1 MRPSSPTRGFSV
13 LEFAITL
20 AALLPLIF
28 GAVDIA
34 NSIRAYN
41 AIAKGSETAL
51 RCLYPTDGACME
63 AANLGPTRLFNWF
76 DAGRSS
82 EYFVRDVAYRGHG
95 EWLTFPTYTF
105 DTYRAR
111 VLSSVSFEIPRYN
124 ATVAVTRRQISTPVS
139 VWVRR
144 TGLPAIRPLN
154 AANPL
159 GRDVRFVYNNEREV
173 TFPSYGGFTHS
184 GESVVSTGNPTATIT
199 LNLTNPLSTTG
210 SGGVSSRAIFK
221 ARSGT
226 FDTNN
231 ALPVEA
237 SAAIAIE
244 SEPYP
249 FTTAQG
255 IPAIVYVKG
264 TLSGQPVGLTSKLN
278 IAINGNGLGGQV
290 MQGGGAI
297 NFYPRG
303 VGGGMPNDSTRRIAS
318 TTREFLAHEEWD
330 SEVWLRPGAN
340 TIEISRTNLDRNGN
354 SVFSWGQNQTW
365 TVTDVEVYLP
375 RFSLR
380 TFNASC
386 EQASCSESPC
396 SEFRGVPVSQLGA
409 PAQYPSAFVSGALSS
424 SIIGTETVSVREV
437 FSSAEVAGVR
447 GCDASQ
453 VSLTEIAPLIVSNR
467 NCPENFGGIST
478 AAKMQACP
486 PVAQELTRPGATVRN
501 ISWSSAEI
509 SVPRSAEERAAGG
522 WERTFAK
529 RSCETEF
536 TFDPPPALARFAE
549 IITPTLQDANQSRTV
564 RTPIGG
570 VNGRPREVKAGNSS
584 FSCQEIELAEM
595 EFDGQRS
602 PRTPRDLAD
611 TSLFVG
617 LHPERATSP
626 ECQLN
631 LRNDAEANGLPPEAW
646 FRTTASPVREVRVA
660 QRPTNSCILFRSEVS
675 ANSTPEQ
682 VATLL
687 PEGETPPICAGR
699 NCTRAFAGIA
709 PGTSGQ
715 DQATGP
721 DTAMAQRIAFDATV
735 ASYPHAM
742 SRCEAE
748 AANCLKTEVSTDNDV
763 SPTSVSVRNSIK
775 VPLNLLGGRAVT
787 ISNTQSRELERSFV
801 GR

>member
-1 MRPSSPTRGFSV
+1 MRPSSSTRGFSI

-34 NSIRAYN
+34 NSVRAYN

-63 AANLGPTRLFNWF
+63 AANRGPTRLFNWF
-76 DAGRSS
+76 DAERNS

-124 ATVAVTRRQISTPVS
+124 ATVAVTRRQVSTPVS

-144 TGLPAIRPLN
+144 TGLPAIQPLN

-173 TFPSYGGFTHS
+173 TFPSYGGIIHS

-210 SGGVSSRAIFK
+210 SGGVSSRAVFK
-221 ARSGT
+221 ARSST
-226 FDTNN
+226 YDTNN
-231 ALPVEA
+231 ALPAEA
-237 SAAIAIE
+237 SAAIVNE
-244 SEPYP
+244 PEPYP
-249 FTTAQG
+249 FATAQG

-290 MQGGGAI
+290 IQGGGAI

-318 TTREFLAHEEWD
+318 TNREFLAHEEWD
-330 SEVWLRPGAN
+330 SEVWLQPGAN
-340 TIEISRTNLDRNGN
+340 TIEISRTNVDRNGN

-409 PAQYPSAFVSGALSS
+409 QAQYPSAFVSGALSS
-424 SIIGTETVSVREV
+424 SIMGTETVSVGEV
-437 FSSAEVAGVR
+437 FSSAEVAGVH

-453 VSLTEIAPLIVSNR
+453 MHLTEIAPLVVSNR

-486 PVAQELTRPGATVRN
+486 PVAQELTRPGATARN

-522 WERTFAK
+522 WEHTFAK
-529 RSCETEF
+529 RSCDTEF
-536 TFDPPPALARFAE
+536 TFNPPPGLARFAD
-549 IITPTLQDANQSRTV
+549 IVTPTLQDANQSRTV

-570 VNGRPREVKAGNSS
+570 VNGRPREVKAANSS
-584 FSCQEIELAEM
+584 FSCQEVELAEM

-602 PRTPRDLAD
+602 PRAPRDLAN

-646 FRTTASPVREVRVA
+646 FMTTATPVREVRVA

-675 ANSTPEQ
+675 ANSTPQQ

-699 NCTRAFAGIA
+699 NCTRVFAGIA
-709 PGTSGQ
+709 PGSSGQ

-735 ASYPHAM
+735 ASYPHAR
-742 SRCEAE
+742 SQCEAE